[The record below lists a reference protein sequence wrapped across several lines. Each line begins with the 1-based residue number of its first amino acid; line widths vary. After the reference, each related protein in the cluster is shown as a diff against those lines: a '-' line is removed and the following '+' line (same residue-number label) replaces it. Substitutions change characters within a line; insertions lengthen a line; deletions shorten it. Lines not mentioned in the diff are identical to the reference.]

1 MESNI
6 SARGYTNV
14 ILVLNMKRFVNQC
27 DQERFETLR
36 GTREF
41 AEVLRKNWPSAISGQ
56 DAFISLEEEKQRLAQ
71 QDGRIIISDERMA
84 TEQIGF
90 ATGIFRSVMIEE
102 YTFPTY
108 ALDKEKI
115 IFPDTLATNFQF
127 KALFQRA
134 WDRWHVYIRPSFTG
148 FFTIRLTQYYRESPR
163 SLLALA
169 QDVLN
174 LQESLDVRSAWRW
187 RERARQQYKND
198 PELLAV
204 KENSVDALLEWIGV
218 TQEDPGELL
227 YYPVQ
232 WKIAMEVAGL
242 FVDRIGSLIPLP
254 DQNPIKLTKPSA
266 KLSIPL
272 HDSYVIY
279 HLDDLLANPLLV
291 KHGDKKKEHPNV
303 QVPITLNDIRAED
316 AHILR
321 RTLVNLAEGSVLEK
335 RDFNEKVSPFYTS
348 QSNSSG
354 AVSDNRK
361 IVFPTPRWSLVDKFL
376 EQNQASWN
384 DELCILAS
392 RTAVIMPSK
401 QWRDYD
407 LAVST
412 VPSSTM
418 KVKYSR
424 YWSTIERMIEFIVE
438 VRVLAQLLESSSYD
452 LLEEIAKIVHQMR
465 EKLFT
470 GNIKMYPHM
479 RILAANAA
487 NVKRLAALC
496 QSLSHPQLWS
506 RTEYAIQKAQYL
518 LDQLD
523 VPKTLQHLERNI
535 DSIASMVDHVDELYL
550 ADLSE
555 KSNDKTTLL
564 SLGVAAAS
572 LTLTLLMLPSF
583 WVDMYQLNQEY
594 ISSVW
599 EQGGSGFSLL
609 FVSLGTLL
617 AMILIFLAF
626 ILLRMA
632 FIQRKY
638 IRDIFKR
645 FLNGE

>member
-1 MESNI
+1 
-6 SARGYTNV
+6 
-14 ILVLNMKRFVNQC
+14 
-27 DQERFETLR
+27 
-36 GTREF
+36 
-41 AEVLRKNWPSAISGQ
+41 
-56 DAFISLEEEKQRLAQ
+56 
-71 QDGRIIISDERMA
+71 
-84 TEQIGF
+84 
-90 ATGIFRSVMIEE
+90 
-102 YTFPTY
+102 
-108 ALDKEKI
+108 
-115 IFPDTLATNFQF
+115 
-127 KALFQRA
+127 
-134 WDRWHVYIRPSFTG
+134 
-148 FFTIRLTQYYRESPR
+148 
-163 SLLALA
+163 
-169 QDVLN
+169 
-174 LQESLDVRSAWRW
+174 
-187 RERARQQYKND
+187 
-198 PELLAV
+198 
-204 KENSVDALLEWIGV
+204 
-218 TQEDPGELL
+218 
-227 YYPVQ
+227 
-232 WKIAMEVAGL
+232 
-242 FVDRIGSLIPLP
+242 
-254 DQNPIKLTKPSA
+254 
-266 KLSIPL
+266 L